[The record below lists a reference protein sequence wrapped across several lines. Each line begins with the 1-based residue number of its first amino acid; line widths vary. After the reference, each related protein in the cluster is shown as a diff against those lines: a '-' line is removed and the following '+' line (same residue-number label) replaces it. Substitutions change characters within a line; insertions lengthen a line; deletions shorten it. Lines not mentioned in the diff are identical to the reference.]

1 MMNFEKSFICKV
13 ITTQLSNLE
22 VWWRDLQEKGELKT
36 RSERQLNDMGI
47 RREDINSLYS
57 KREERP

>member
-1 MMNFEKSFICKV
+1 MMNFEKSSISNV
-13 ITTQLSNLE
+13 ITTLLSKLI
-22 VWWRDLQEKGELKT
+22 VWWRDLEEKGELKT
-36 RSERQLNDMGI
+36 RGERQLNDMGI